1 MRHRPAAEDEIM
13 TTDAGV
19 LELIGEFRQ
28 GNATA
33 LARVISIVENDRI
46 GSERI
51 MNELGASTGS
61 AYRIGI
67 TGAPGVG
74 KSTLTAQ
81 MIQQFRRRDMTVAG
95 VVVDPSSSLTGGAL
109 LGDRIRMDQVVL
121 DPGVF
126 VRSMATRGALGG
138 LAKMTHQVC
147 DVLDAFGF
155 DRIIIETVGTGQA
168 DLAVVDNADVTV
180 LVLVPESGDGVQV
193 LKAGIMEVADIF
205 VVNKADR
212 PGANQRVTE
221 LRELVEILAASRH
234 ATEDAVGR
242 VRNPLVLKTVATES
256 TGVTEL
262 VEMLEQLAVES
273 KVA

>member
-1 MRHRPAAEDEIM
+1 MRE
-13 TTDAGV
+13 DAGV
-19 LELIGEFRQ
+19 LELIEEFRR
-28 GNATA
+28 GNKTA
-33 LARVISIVENDRI
+33 LARVISIVENGTI

-51 MNELGASTGS
+51 MKELGASTGS

-74 KSTLTAQ
+74 KSTLVGQ
-81 MIQQFRRRDMTVAG
+81 LIQQFRRRKMNVAG

-109 LGDRIRMDQVVL
+109 LGDRIRMDHVVL

-138 LAKMTHQVC
+138 LAEMTRQVC

-155 DRIIIETVGTGQA
+155 DRIIIETVGAGQA
-168 DLAVVDNADVTV
+168 DLAVVDTTDVTV

-193 LKAGIMEVADIF
+193 LKAGIMEMADVF

-221 LRELVEILAASRH
+221 LRGLVEILAAPGH
-234 ATEDAVGR
+234 ATEGAVGA
-242 VRNPLVLKTVATES
+242 VRNPPVLQTVATES

-262 VEMLEQLAVES
+262 VEILEQLAAKS
-273 KVA
+273 DRA